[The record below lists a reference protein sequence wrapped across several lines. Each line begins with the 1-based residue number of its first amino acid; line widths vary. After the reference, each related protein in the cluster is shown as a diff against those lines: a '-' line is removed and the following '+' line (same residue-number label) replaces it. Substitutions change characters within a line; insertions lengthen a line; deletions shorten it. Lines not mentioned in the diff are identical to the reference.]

1 MDSIV
6 PYRDNSSVVLR
17 HENSLVVYDHQS
29 RQLALRSTSPP
40 PHDSPT
46 LRTPT
51 CPYCHQSISEEL
63 AEEIR
68 RDSAAAAAAAAAAAN
83 AHRRDHHHHHSPP
96 GATSPEEAGFIT
108 PEYFRIL
115 NARLLPDSTS
125 HLSPPGSPRRRM
137 PSLVGSSTTPATSP
151 TSSAASTAI
160 GAANPIDGHSRSSS
174 RGRYGRSRSSS
185 THGISSSAFSPG
197 YFNQFFV
204 KERELGKGGKGVVLL
219 VRHVLDGVNLGL
231 FACKRVPVG
240 DDHAWLAKVLMEVQ
254 LLQQLSHQNLVSYRH
269 AWLEDMQIS
278 NFGPS
283 VPCAFI
289 LQQYCNSGDL
299 QNYVYEKKAT
309 QTSDQIKDQLRMRRL
324 SKGQAS
330 RETQTGPKLLPFEQ
344 VISFF
349 RDIASG
355 LNHLHSNGFIHRDLK
370 PSNCLLHD
378 TGVPGAELRVLVSD
392 FGEVQ
397 RENAKRKSTG
407 ATGTISY
414 CAPEVLRR
422 GEYCAPRHRVQ
433 VACAA

>member
-6 PYRDNSSVVLR
+6 PYRDGSVVLR

-29 RQLALRSTSPP
+29 RQLALRSTTPP
-40 PHDSPT
+40 LPHDTTPT

-51 CPYCHQSISEEL
+51 CPYCHQGISEEL

-68 RDSAAAAAAAAAAAN
+68 RDSAAAAAAAS
-83 AHRRDHHHHHSPP
+83 AHRREHS
-96 GATSPEEAGFIT
+96 TSTAPAEEAGFIT

-115 NARLLPDSTS
+115 NARLLPDTST
-125 HLSPPGSPRRRM
+125 HLSPPGSPRRRI
-137 PSLVGSSTTPATSP
+137 PGLVGNGQPSAPTTNTSIDERGP
-151 TSSAASTAI
+151 T
-160 GAANPIDGHSRSSS
+160 RE
-174 RGRYGRSRSSS
+174 RYGRSRSASA
-185 THGISSSAFSPG
+185 HGISSSAFSPG

-204 KERELGKGGKGVVLL
+204 MERELGKGGKGVVLL

-240 DDHAWLAKVLMEVQ
+240 DDHEWLAKVLMEVQ

-269 AWLEDMQIS
+269 AWLEDAHIN

-299 QNYVYEKKAT
+299 QNYVYEKKAA
-309 QTSDQIKDQLRMRRL
+309 QTKDQIKDQLRMRRF
-324 SKGQAS
+324 SKSQQSEEG
-330 RETQTGPKLLPFEQ
+330 GPKLLPFAQ

-349 RDIASG
+349 RDIAAG

-378 TGVPGAELRVLVSD
+378 TGLPGSELRVLVSD

-397 RENAKRKSTG
+397 RENTTRKSTG

-422 GEYCAPRHRVQ
+422 GEYFFAPPQ
-433 VACAA
+433 AVAAT

>member
-29 RQLALRSTSPP
+29 RQLALRAAAPP
-40 PHDSPT
+40 SPHDTTPT
-46 LRTPT
+46 LRAPT
-51 CPYCHQSISEEL
+51 CPYCHQTISEEI

-68 RDSAAAAAAAAAAAN
+68 
-83 AHRRDHHHHHSPP
+83 HHASVGTAPD
-96 GATSPEEAGFIT
+96 AVDAGFIT

-115 NARLLPDSTS
+115 NARLLPDSSS

-137 PSLVGSSTTPATSP
+137 PSLVGSSDDISVAR
-151 TSSAASTAI
+151 AASA
-160 GAANPIDGHSRSSS
+160 
-174 RGRYGRSRSSS
+174 
-185 THGISSSAFSPG
+185 HGISSSAFSPG

-219 VRHVLDGVNLGL
+219 VRHVLDGVSLGL

-240 DDHAWLAKVLMEVQ
+240 DDHEWLAKVLMEVQ

-289 LQQYCNSGDL
+289 LQQYCNAGDL

-309 QTSDQIKDQLRMRRL
+309 QTNDQIKDQLRMRRL
-324 SKGQAS
+324 SKSQQS
-330 RETQTGPKLLPFEQ
+330 REPVPRLLPFEQ

-370 PSNCLLHD
+370 PQNCLLHD
-378 TGVPGAELRVLVSD
+378 TGVPGSELRVLVSD

-397 RENAKRKSTG
+397 REDATRKSTG

-422 GEYCAPRHRVQ
+422 GEYHTPRITVAPPIYSQ
-433 VACAA
+433 IP